1 VTPADASTS
10 AATSRF
16 RCEKVAAA
24 RMQGPR
30 ALSDEMVGMR
40 FPALAIP
47 ALAAACAAVF
57 AVAGGFATERK
68 GARVPTLRVTER
80 DFRIAAPREVRA
92 GNATLRVDNTGPDSH
107 ELIVVRVAGGGLPL
121 RRDGLTVDEDAVEH
135 ETAGALEPGEPGT
148 RPPQSAMALARLPAD
163 QWWWPGLKRGG

>member
-1 VTPADASTS
+1 
-10 AATSRF
+10 
-16 RCEKVAAA
+16 
-24 RMQGPR
+24 MI
-30 ALSDEMVGMR
+30 GMR

-57 AVAGGFATERK
+57 AVAGSFATERT

-107 ELIVVRVAGGGLPL
+107 ELIVVRVAAGGLPL
-121 RRDGLTVDEDAVEH
+121 RRDGLTVDEDTVEH

-148 RPPQSAMALARLPAD
+148 TRELRLQLD
-163 QWWWPGLKRGG
+163 PGRYELLCNMTGHYMGGMHSILVVR